1 MKKIFVALLA
11 CMLWS
16 PDLSAQTPYYQGK
29 TIKIVVGYLA
39 GDGYDLWARLLAR
52 HMDRHIPGNPNIIV
66 QNMPGAGSV
75 LAANYVYGAAKPDGL
90 TIGAI
95 GPSLYLDQLMGR
107 KGIQFDWAKFTWLG
121 SPEPTDFVFF
131 IRSDT
136 GFQTV
141 DDIRKAAKPP
151 KCSGTV
157 KGSSGYFVPRILTEA
172 LGAEVGVILGYK
184 GGAAQDLAVEQ
195 GEVVCRSLSI
205 QTFFAR
211 EPFHTWRKQN
221 FVRVL
226 VQLGVKRDYRLPD
239 APTIYELM
247 ERHKTP
253 QVMRRVVRTILA
265 GGTIGRP
272 FIAPPGMPVEG
283 IRALRQAFM
292 ETMRDAKF
300 QGDAERIGLK
310 VNPSSGEDLEA
321 LGKEVMSQPGE
332 ITERMKKLLS
342 D

>member
-1 MKKIFVALLA
+1 MKKIVLALLA

-16 PDLSAQTPYYQGK
+16 PDVFAQAPYYQGK
-29 TIKIVVGYLA
+29 TIRIVVGYLP
-39 GDGYDLWARLLAR
+39 GDGYDLWARLFAR
-52 HMDRHIPGNPNIIV
+52 HMDRYIPGHPNIIV

-75 LAANYVYGAAKPDGL
+75 IAANYVYSAAKPDGL

-95 GPSLYLDQLMGR
+95 GPSLYLDQLLGR

-141 DDIRKAAKPP
+141 EDIRRAKAPP

-172 LGAEVGVILGYK
+172 LGAETDVILGYQ
-184 GGAAQDLAVEQ
+184 GGAAQDLAVER
-195 GEVVCRSLSI
+195 GEVVCRSLTI

-211 EPFHTWRKQN
+211 EPFHTWREKA
-221 FVRVL
+221 FVKVL
-226 VQLGVKRDYRLPD
+226 VQLGVERHPKLPD
-239 APTIYELM
+239 VPTVYELM
-247 ERHKTP
+247 EKHNTP
-253 QVMRRVVRTILA
+253 EVTRRVVRTILA

-272 FIAPPGMPVEG
+272 FIASPGMPVEG
-283 IRALRQAFM
+283 VRTLRQAFM
-292 ETMRDAKF
+292 ETMRDPKF
-300 QGDAERIGLK
+300 RGEAERIGLELK
-310 VNPSSGEDLEA
+310 PYSGEDLEA
-321 LGKEVMSQPGE
+321 LVKEVMSAPPEVIKQ
-332 ITERMKKLLS
+332 IKKILGT
-342 D
+342 